1 MNTYGGPVT
10 VASLIAVLA
19 VLLACAMYFAQ
30 QVAGG
35 VQHIAAVLP

>member
-19 VLLACAMYFAQ
+19 VLLAAAYAATA
-30 QVAGG
+30 VAGG
-35 VQHIAAVLP
+35 VQQIAQAIP